1 MEITYGTRKRPSG
14 FALVVTLTLMIL
26 LTMVAVSLLSLSAI
40 SQRGSTQGEAQAM
53 AQANAK
59 LALMIALGEL
69 QKEMGPDM
77 RVSAESA
84 LLTVT
89 CKPRRSTGSPSPA
102 GWPATT
108 PEATG
113 STPHTARRM
122 TLAA

>member
-26 LTMVAVSLLSLSAI
+26 TLMILLTMVAVGLLSLSAI

-84 LLTVT
+84 LFDGNVQTEMID
-89 CKPRRSTGSPSPA
+89 G
-102 GWPATT
+102 
-108 PEATG
+108 
-113 STPHTARRM
+113 
-122 TLAA
+122 LAQSRWLASYNA